1 MICNKQDIID
11 ALKKIYDPDFE
22 PIEPYYAIRGLNGD
36 ASWTGSGDIKLE
48 ESADGSEW
56 SASGFTVAEGES
68 FKVIYIDENDDVSG
82 YYAGLEEGCEVG
94 QTYDDNGNL
103 VLPAGTYDL
112 YFKSVSKLM
121 WIAKKDT
128 PTDVEDAAAELIYAI
143 DGTIYAPAPFAII
156 DLSGKDVTN
165 VNGALEGAYIVKT
178 QNSVTKVLVK

>member
-1 MICNKQDIID
+1 M
-11 ALKKIYDPDFE
+11 
-22 PIEPYYAIRGLNGD
+22 
-36 ASWTGSGDIKLE
+36 
-48 ESADGSEW
+48 
-56 SASGFTVAEGES
+56 
-68 FKVIYIDENDDVSG
+68 
-82 YYAGLEEGCEVG
+82 
-94 QTYDDNGNL
+94 
-103 VLPAGTYDL
+103 LPAGTYDL
-112 YFKSVSKLM
+112 YFKSESKLM

>member
-1 MICNKQDIID
+1 M
-11 ALKKIYDPDFE
+11 
-22 PIEPYYAIRGLNGD
+22 
-36 ASWTGSGDIKLE
+36 E

-68 FKVIYIDENDDVSG
+68 FKVIYIDENADVSG

-128 PTDVEDAAAELIYAI
+128 PTDVEDAVAELIYAI

-156 DLSGKDVTN
+156 DLVGKDVTKA
-165 VNGALEGAYIVKT
+165 NGSLEGAYIVKT